1 MGDAAFVRHLG
12 DLPTRL
18 SRWLTEPMCYKA
30 LKARTFA
37 ICGTLE
43 WKGSPATLAG
53 VACSG
58 PGGTE
63 AIVPTMI
70 LSNAATRTPN
80 CSTASTISI
89 RPRMDVRLSAADCIP
104 L

>member
-37 ICGTLE
+37 ICGTLDG
-43 WKGSPATLAG
+43 KGRRQLSRGLLA
-53 VACSG
+53 VALG
-58 PGGTE
+58 
-63 AIVPTMI
+63 A
-70 LSNAATRTPN
+70 LR
-80 CSTASTISI
+80 
-89 RPRMDVRLSAADCIP
+89 R
-104 L
+104 

>member
-37 ICGTLE
+37 ICGTSRME
-43 WKGSPATLAG
+43 RVAG
-53 VACSG
+53 NSR
-58 PGGTE
+58 GGCLQW
-63 AIVPTMI
+63 PWGH
-70 LSNAATRTPN
+70 
-80 CSTASTISI
+80 
-89 RPRMDVRLSAADCIP
+89 
-104 L
+104 